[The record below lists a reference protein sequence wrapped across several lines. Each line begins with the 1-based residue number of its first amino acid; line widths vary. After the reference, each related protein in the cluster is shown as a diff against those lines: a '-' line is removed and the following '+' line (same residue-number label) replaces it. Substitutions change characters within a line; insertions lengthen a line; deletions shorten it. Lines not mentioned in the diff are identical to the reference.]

1 MQPLFA
7 KDCLVI
13 RILNQKPTLKSDM
26 QHIDELFASR
36 LKGYSQTPPD
46 HLWLLIES
54 KLDLEDNEELNNSL
68 LKKLLT
74 KFRIT
79 HS

>member
-1 MQPLFA
+1 
-7 KDCLVI
+7 
-13 RILNQKPTLKSDM
+13 M

-46 HLWLLIES
+46 HIWLLIES
-54 KLDLEDNEELNNSL
+54 KLDLEDNEKLSDSL

>member
-1 MQPLFA
+1 MQPLYL
-7 KDCLVI
+7 KNCLII
-13 RILNQKPTLKSDM
+13 RILNIKPTLESDL

-36 LKGYSQTPPD
+36 LKGYSQIPPD

-54 KLDLEDNEELNNSL
+54 KLDLEDGKKTNSGL
-68 LKKLLT
+68 LQKLLS

>member
-1 MQPLFA
+1 ME
-7 KDCLVI
+7 
-13 RILNQKPTLKSDM
+13 RDM
-26 QHIDELFASR
+26 QHIDELFTSR

-54 KLDLEDNEELNNSL
+54 KLDLEDRSVAESTILQ
-68 LKKLLT
+68 KLLA
-74 KFRIT
+74 KFRII